1 MGSDCSFSMEK
12 PDSNLTTTPG
22 RTVGVA
28 RQPLQVIV
36 IPFRERESVGREFA
50 VFHRSDD
57 SMWQFIAGGA
67 EDDETA
73 EQTARRE
80 AEEEAGIPQGA
91 RFFRLDSRASVP
103 KTAFSPTEHWP
114 RDILVV
120 PEYSFAVDVSGQE
133 LDLSHEHDKVSWLS
147 FEKATRLL
155 TWESNRVAL
164 WELNERLN
172 ADQIDELPVIDVVSR
187 QPGHGNE

>member
-1 MGSDCSFSMEK
+1 MRSMAHV
-12 PDSNLTTTPG
+12 SMT
-22 RTVGVA
+22 

-36 IPFRERESVGREFA
+36 IPFRESGNAGYQFA
-50 VFHRSDD
+50 VFHRADD

-73 EQTARRE
+73 EETARRE
-80 AEEEAGIPQGA
+80 AAEEAGIPRGA

-114 RDILVV
+114 KDLFVV

-133 LDLSHEHDKVSWLS
+133 LDLSHEHDKVRWLS
-147 FEKATRLL
+147 FKEAMRLL
-155 TWESNRVAL
+155 TWESNRIAL
-164 WELNERLN
+164 WELNERLST
-172 ADQIDELPVIDVVSR
+172 DQLDELLNLSVCR
-187 QPGHGNE
+187 L

>member
-1 MGSDCSFSMEK
+1 M
-12 PDSNLTTTPG
+12 
-22 RTVGVA
+22 A

-36 IPFRERESVGREFA
+36 IPFKKSENVGYQFA
-50 VFHRSDD
+50 VFHRTDD

-67 EDDETA
+67 ENDETA

-80 AEEEAGIPQGA
+80 AEEEAGISKGA

-114 RDILVV
+114 KDLFVV

-147 FEKATRLL
+147 FKEATILL
-155 TWESNRVAL
+155 TWESNRIAL

-172 ADQIDELPVIDVVSR
+172 TDIR
-187 QPGHGNE
+187 